1 MERSLRSIY
10 YECLEFDPPSSLFKT
25 DKCNLIEGQ
34 EYQLIGTSC
43 EGFEMK
49 PRTFKFIKYIHS
61 HGEIIIDGVIMKQI
75 DGETGMLFSL
85 SKNDCS
91 IYDIPYESNLQ
102 IFPLTMKWK
111 IKNNRTKSDKK
122 KSENSHYIQ
131 NETHKIHAIREH
143 DRMFNEAKETFDKMT
158 WGTHKTWNETFD
170 RNKLDK

>member
-25 DKCNLIEGQ
+25 DKCNLIEGK

-61 HGEIIIDGVIMKQI
+61 HGEVIIDGVIMKQI

-85 SKNDCS
+85 SKNDCT
-91 IYDIPYESNLQ
+91 IYNIPYESNLQ

-111 IKNNRTKSDKK
+111 IKNKRTKSDKK
-122 KSENSHYIQ
+122 KPESSYYIQ
-131 NETHKIHAIREH
+131 NKTNEIIRHDMEFKKAKKI
-143 DRMFNEAKETFDKMT
+143 FDNIT
-158 WGTHKTWNETFD
+158 WETHKTWDELID